1 MKIKNNYYEPDVNDM
16 VQKLSEILVCKYL
29 ERRI

>member
-1 MKIKNNYYEPDVNDM
+1 MNIKNYYYEPDVNDM